1 MPNKIYAI
9 IAGILAV
16 CPSVKAGSLTSA
28 SGDTIPLAFSRPVQ
42 WRIGA
47 EISPA
52 FVPGTSSYLKGD
64 NPAGKPIDASMSVAV
79 RAGFSFSPATHE
91 GMLYRGTYQGIGVS
105 LGSYADDGVLGT
117 PVSAFVYQGA
127 PIARFSNRLW
137 LGYEWQFGAAFG
149 WRHSNEESVYNNAV
163 VSTAVTAHMGL
174 GVKLHYRLSDKWQM
188 SVGIGANHYSN
199 GNTSWPNA
207 GVNTIG
213 ATIGIARVIKPDNDD
228 FVAGAAS
235 GNGKSASGNGKSVS
249 GNEYSEL
256 KKEADRHCWLY
267 DIMVFGAWRKRIVN
281 VGDPV
286 ESELIPGRFG
296 ILGMQ
301 LSPMYRLNRRFAV
314 GPALDVQW
322 DESAGLTPYWVDGS
336 YDDNI
341 MFERPPFGKQLSVGV
356 SGHAELTMPIFTINA
371 GLGYDIVCPNGNKRF
386 YQSLALKTFLTKK
399 LYLNVGYRLGSF
411 KEPQNLM
418 LGFGVRLQSK

>member
-1 MPNKIYAI
+1 MLNKIYAI
-9 IAGILAV
+9 ISCVLAV
-16 CPSVKAGSLTSA
+16 CPWAKAGSATLTG
-28 SGDTIPLAFSRPVQ
+28 GDTIPSAFSRPLQ

-52 FVPGTSSYLKGD
+52 LIPGTSSYLDGY
-64 NPAGKPIDASMSVAV
+64 NPACKPIDASLSGSIRVD
-79 RAGFSFSPATHE
+79 FSFSPDTHE
-91 GMLYRGTYQGIGVS
+91 GMLYRGAYQGIGIS

-127 PIARFSNRLW
+127 PIAHFSNRLW

-149 WRHSNEESVYNNAV
+149 WRHSNEEKLDNNAV

-174 GVKLHYRLSDKWQM
+174 GVKLHYRFSDKWQM

-213 ATIGIARVIKPDNDD
+213 ASIGISHIINPYSDATVTDAAR
-228 FVAGAAS
+228 
-235 GNGKSASGNGKSVS
+235 GKKNIARRK
-249 GNEYSEL
+249 EYSEI

-281 VGDPV
+281 VGEPV
-286 ESELIPGRFG
+286 ESKLIPGRFG

-301 LSPMYRLNRRFAV
+301 LSPMYRLDKRFAI

-322 DESAGLTPYWVDGS
+322 DESAGLAPYWVNES

-371 GLGYDIVCPNGNKRF
+371 GMGYDFVCPNGNKRF
-386 YQSLALKTFLTKK
+386 YQSLALKTFITKK

-418 LGFGVRLQSK
+418 LGFGIRLQSKQKRL

>member
-9 IAGILAV
+9 IASILAV
-16 CPSVKAGSLTSA
+16 CPSAKAGSLTSA
-28 SGDTIPLAFSRPVQ
+28 SGDTIPSAFSRPVQ

-47 EISPA
+47 EVSPA
-52 FVPGTSSYLKGD
+52 LVPGTSSFLKGD
-64 NPAGKPIDASMSVAV
+64 NPADKPIDAGLSGSI
-79 RAGFSFSPATHE
+79 RADFSFSPATRD
-91 GMLYRGTYQGIGVS
+91 GILYRGAYQGIGIS

-117 PVSAFVYQGA
+117 PVSTFVYQGA
-127 PIARFSNRLW
+127 PIVRFSNRLW

-149 WRHSNEESVYNNAV
+149 WKHSNEEVAENNAV

-188 SVGIGANHYSN
+188 SVGIGAHHYSN

-213 ATIGIARVIKPDNDD
+213 ASIGIARVINPDNDD

-235 GNGKSASGNGKSVS
+235 GNGKSAREK
-249 GNEYSEL
+249 EYSEI
-256 KKEADRHCWLY
+256 KKEADRHRWLY

-281 VGDPV
+281 VGEPV

-296 ILGMQ
+296 ILGIQ
-301 LSPMYRLNRRFAV
+301 LSPMYRLDRRFAV

-341 MFERPPFGKQLSVGV
+341 KFERPPFGKQLSVGV

-399 LYLNVGYRLGSF
+399 LYLNVGYRLGGF

>member
-9 IAGILAV
+9 IASILAV

-28 SGDTIPLAFSRPVQ
+28 SGDTIPSAFSRPLQ

-47 EISPA
+47 EVSPVL
-52 FVPGTSSYLKGD
+52 VPGTSSYLEGD
-64 NPAGKPIDASMSVAV
+64 NPADKPIDAGLSGSI
-79 RAGFSFSPATHE
+79 RADFSFSPATRE
-91 GMLYRGTYQGIGVS
+91 GILYRGAYQGIGIS

-127 PIARFSNRLW
+127 PIVRFSNRLW

-149 WRHSNEESVYNNAV
+149 WKHSNEEVAENNAV

-188 SVGIGANHYSN
+188 SVGIGAHHYSN

-213 ATIGIARVIKPDNDD
+213 ASIGIARVINPDNDD

-235 GNGKSASGNGKSVS
+235 GNGKSAREK
-249 GNEYSEL
+249 EYSEI
-256 KKEADRHCWLY
+256 KKEADRHRWLY

-281 VGDPV
+281 VGEPV

-296 ILGMQ
+296 ILGIQ
-301 LSPMYRLNRRFAV
+301 LSPMYRLDRRFAV

-341 MFERPPFGKQLSVGV
+341 KFERPPFGKQLSVGL

-399 LYLNVGYRLGSF
+399 LYLNVGYRLGGF

>member
-1 MPNKIYAI
+1 MLNKIYAL
-9 IAGILAV
+9 IASILAV
-16 CPSVKAGSLTSA
+16 CPSTKADSLMSA
-28 SGDTIPLAFSRPVQ
+28 NADTIPSAFSRPVQ

-47 EISPA
+47 EVSPA
-52 FVPGTSSYLKGD
+52 LVPGTSSYLEGN
-64 NPAGKPIDASMSVAV
+64 NPADKPIDAGLSGSI
-79 RAGFSFSPATHE
+79 RADFSFSPATRE
-91 GMLYRGTYQGIGVS
+91 GILYRGAYQGIGIS
-105 LGSYADDGVLGT
+105 FSSYADDGVLGT

-149 WRHSNEESVYNNAV
+149 WRHSNEEIAENNAV

-213 ATIGIARVIKPDNDD
+213 ASIGIARVINPDNDD

-235 GNGKSASGNGKSVS
+235 GNGKSASGN
-249 GNEYSEL
+249 EYSEL
-256 KKEADRHCWLY
+256 KKEANRHCWLY

-281 VGDPV
+281 VGAPI

-301 LSPMYRLNRRFAV
+301 LSPMYRLDRRFAI

-399 LYLNVGYRLGSF
+399 LYLNVGYRLGGF

>member
-9 IAGILAV
+9 IASILAV
-16 CPSVKAGSLTSA
+16 IPSAKADSVTTA
-28 SGDTIPLAFSRPVQ
+28 NADTVPSAFSRPVQ

-47 EISPA
+47 EISSA
-52 FVPGTSSYLKGD
+52 FVPGTSSYLEGN
-64 NPAGKPIDASMSVAV
+64 NPADKPIDAGLSGSI
-79 RAGFSFSPATHE
+79 RADFSFSPATRE
-91 GMLYRGTYQGIGVS
+91 GILYRGAYQGIGIS
-105 LGSYADDGVLGT
+105 LGSYVDDGVLGT

-149 WRHSNEESVYNNAV
+149 WKHSNEEVAENNAV

-213 ATIGIARVIKPDNDD
+213 ASIGIARVINPDNDD
-228 FVAGAAS
+228 FVAGAVS
-235 GNGKSASGNGKSVS
+235 GNVKSAS

-256 KKEADRHCWLY
+256 KKEADHHRWLY

-281 VGDPV
+281 VGEPV

-296 ILGMQ
+296 ILGIQ
-301 LSPMYRLNRRFAV
+301 LSPMYRLDRRFAV

-341 MFERPPFGKQLSVGV
+341 KFERPPLGKQLSVGV

-371 GLGYDIVCPNGNKRF
+371 GLGYDIVCPNGNKHF

-399 LYLNVGYRLGSF
+399 LYLNVGYRLGGF

>member
-1 MPNKIYAI
+1 MLNKIYAI
-9 IAGILAV
+9 ISCVLAV
-16 CPSVKAGSLTSA
+16 CPWAKVDSATLTG
-28 SGDTIPLAFSRPVQ
+28 GDTIPSAFSRPLQ

-52 FVPGTSSYLKGD
+52 LVPGTSSYLDGY
-64 NPAGKPIDASMSVAV
+64 NPECKPIDASLSGSIRVD
-79 RAGFSFSPATHE
+79 FSFCPDTRV
-91 GMLYRGTYQGIGVS
+91 GMLYRGAYQGIGIS

-149 WRHSNEESVYNNAV
+149 WRHSNEEKLDNNAV

-174 GVKLHYRLSDKWQM
+174 GVKLHYKFSDKWQM

-213 ATIGIARVIKPDNDD
+213 ASIGIARVINPDND
-228 FVAGAAS
+228 VM
-235 GNGKSASGNGKSVS
+235 SV
-249 GNEYSEL
+249 NATREKEYSEI

-281 VGDPV
+281 VGEPV
-286 ESELIPGRFG
+286 ESKLIPGRFG
-296 ILGMQ
+296 ILGIQ
-301 LSPMYRLNRRFAV
+301 LSPMYRLDRRFAI

-322 DESAGLTPYWVDGS
+322 DESAGLAPYWINES

-341 MFERPPFGKQLSVGV
+341 MFERPPFGKQLSVGL

-371 GLGYDIVCPNGNKRF
+371 GLGYDFVCPNGNKRF
-386 YQSLALKTFLTKK
+386 YQSLALKTFITKK

-418 LGFGVRLQSK
+418 LGFGIRLQSK

>member
-1 MPNKIYAI
+1 MKSEQKMLNKIYAI
-9 IAGILAV
+9 ISCVLAV
-16 CPSVKAGSLTSA
+16 CPWAKAGSATLTG
-28 SGDTIPLAFSRPVQ
+28 GDTIPSAFSRPLQ

-52 FVPGTSSYLKGD
+52 LVPGTSSYLDGY
-64 NPAGKPIDASMSVAV
+64 NPACKPIDASLSGSIRVD
-79 RAGFSFSPATHE
+79 FSFSPDTRE
-91 GMLYRGTYQGIGVS
+91 GMLYRGAYQGIGIS

-149 WRHSNEESVYNNAV
+149 WRHSNEEKLDNNAV

-174 GVKLHYRLSDKWQM
+174 GVKLHYRFSDKWQM

-213 ATIGIARVIKPDNDD
+213 ASIGITHIINPDNDVVSVND
-228 FVAGAAS
+228 AARE
-235 GNGKSASGNGKSVS
+235 K
-249 GNEYSEL
+249 EYSEI
-256 KKEADRHCWLY
+256 KKEANRHCWLY

-281 VGDPV
+281 VGEPV
-286 ESELIPGRFG
+286 ESKLIPGRFG
-296 ILGMQ
+296 ILGIQ
-301 LSPMYRLNRRFAV
+301 LSPMYRLDRRFAI

-322 DESAGLTPYWVDGS
+322 DESAGLAPYWVNES

-341 MFERPPFGKQLSVGV
+341 MFERPPFGKQLSVGL

-371 GLGYDIVCPNGNKRF
+371 GLGYDFVCPNGNKRF
-386 YQSLALKTFLTKK
+386 YQSLALKTFITNK

>member
-1 MPNKIYAI
+1 MKSEQKMLNKIYAI
-9 IAGILAV
+9 ISCVLAV
-16 CPSVKAGSLTSA
+16 CPWAKAGSATLTG
-28 SGDTIPLAFSRPVQ
+28 GDTIPSAFSRPLQ

-52 FVPGTSSYLKGD
+52 LVPGTSSYLDGY
-64 NPAGKPIDASMSVAV
+64 NPACKPIDASLSGSIRVD
-79 RAGFSFSPATHE
+79 FSFSPDTRE
-91 GMLYRGTYQGIGVS
+91 GMLYRGAYQGIGIS

-149 WRHSNEESVYNNAV
+149 WRHSNEEKLDDNAV

-174 GVKLHYRLSDKWQM
+174 GVKLHYRFSDKWQM

-213 ATIGIARVIKPDNDD
+213 ASIGITHIINPDNDVVSVND
-228 FVAGAAS
+228 AARE
-235 GNGKSASGNGKSVS
+235 K
-249 GNEYSEL
+249 EYSEI
-256 KKEADRHCWLY
+256 KKEADRHRWLY

-281 VGDPV
+281 VGEPV

-296 ILGMQ
+296 ILGIQ
-301 LSPMYRLNRRFAV
+301 LSPMYRLDRRFAI

-322 DESAGLTPYWVDGS
+322 DESAGLAPYWINES

-341 MFERPPFGKQLSVGV
+341 MFERPPFGKQLSVGL

-371 GLGYDIVCPNGNKRF
+371 GLGYDFVCPNGNKRF
-386 YQSLALKTFLTKK
+386 YQSLALKTFITNK

>member
-9 IAGILAV
+9 IASILAV

-28 SGDTIPLAFSRPVQ
+28 SGDTIPSAFSRPVQ

-47 EISPA
+47 EVSPVL
-52 FVPGTSSYLKGD
+52 VPGTSSYLEGN
-64 NPAGKPIDASMSVAV
+64 NPADKPIDAGLSGSI
-79 RAGFSFSPATHE
+79 RADFSFSPATRE
-91 GMLYRGTYQGIGVS
+91 GILYRGAYQGIGIS

-117 PVSAFVYQGA
+117 PVSTFVYQGA
-127 PIARFSNRLW
+127 PIVRFSNRLW

-149 WRHSNEESVYNNAV
+149 WKHSNEEVAENNAV

-174 GVKLHYRLSDKWQM
+174 GVKLHYRLFDKWQM

-213 ATIGIARVIKPDNDD
+213 ASIGIARVINPDNDD

-235 GNGKSASGNGKSVS
+235 GNGKSAREK
-249 GNEYSEL
+249 EYSEI
-256 KKEADRHCWLY
+256 KKEADRHRWLY

-281 VGDPV
+281 VGEPV

-296 ILGMQ
+296 ILGIQ
-301 LSPMYRLNRRFAV
+301 LSPMYRLDRRFAV

-341 MFERPPFGKQLSVGV
+341 KFERPPFGKQLSVGV

-399 LYLNVGYRLGSF
+399 LYLNVGYRLGGF

>member
-9 IAGILAV
+9 IASILAV

-28 SGDTIPLAFSRPVQ
+28 SGDTIPSAFSRLVQ

-47 EISPA
+47 EVSPVL
-52 FVPGTSSYLKGD
+52 VPGTSSYLEGN
-64 NPAGKPIDASMSVAV
+64 NPADKPIDAGLSGSI
-79 RAGFSFSPATHE
+79 RADFSFSPATRE
-91 GMLYRGTYQGIGVS
+91 GILYRGAYQGIGIS

-117 PVSAFVYQGA
+117 PVSTFVYQGA
-127 PIARFSNRLW
+127 PIVRFSNRLW

-149 WRHSNEESVYNNAV
+149 WKHSNEEVAENNAV

-213 ATIGIARVIKPDNDD
+213 ASIGIARVINPDNDD

-235 GNGKSASGNGKSVS
+235 GNGKSAREK
-249 GNEYSEL
+249 EYSEI
-256 KKEADRHCWLY
+256 KKEADRHRWLY

-281 VGDPV
+281 VGEPV

-296 ILGMQ
+296 ILGIQ
-301 LSPMYRLNRRFAV
+301 LSPMYRLDRRFAV

-341 MFERPPFGKQLSVGV
+341 KFERPPFGKQLSVGV

-399 LYLNVGYRLGSF
+399 LYLNVGYRLGGF

>member
-9 IAGILAV
+9 IASILAV
-16 CPSVKAGSLTSA
+16 CPSAKAGSLTSA
-28 SGDTIPLAFSRPVQ
+28 SGDTIPSAFSRPVQ

-47 EISPA
+47 EVSPVL
-52 FVPGTSSYLKGD
+52 VPGTSSYLEGN
-64 NPAGKPIDASMSVAV
+64 NPADKPIDAGLSGSI
-79 RAGFSFSPATHE
+79 RADFSFSPATRE
-91 GMLYRGTYQGIGVS
+91 GILYRGAYQGIGIS

-117 PVSAFVYQGA
+117 PVSTFVYQGA
-127 PIARFSNRLW
+127 PIVRFSNRLW

-149 WRHSNEESVYNNAV
+149 WKHSNEEVAENNAV

-188 SVGIGANHYSN
+188 SVGIGVNHYSN

-213 ATIGIARVIKPDNDD
+213 ASIGIARVINPDNDD

-235 GNGKSASGNGKSVS
+235 GNGKSAREK
-249 GNEYSEL
+249 EYSEI
-256 KKEADRHCWLY
+256 KKEADHHRWLY

-281 VGDPV
+281 VGEPV

-296 ILGMQ
+296 ILGIQ
-301 LSPMYRLNRRFAV
+301 LSPMYRLDRRFAV

-341 MFERPPFGKQLSVGV
+341 KFERPPFGKQLSVGL

-399 LYLNVGYRLGSF
+399 LYLNVGYRLGGF

>member
-1 MPNKIYAI
+1 MLNKIYAI
-9 IAGILAV
+9 ISCVLAV
-16 CPSVKAGSLTSA
+16 CPWAKAGSATLTG
-28 SGDTIPLAFSRPVQ
+28 GDTIPSAFSRPLQ

-52 FVPGTSSYLKGD
+52 LVPGTSSYLDGY
-64 NPAGKPIDASMSVAV
+64 NPACKPIDASLSGSIRVD
-79 RAGFSFSPATHE
+79 FSFSPDTRE
-91 GMLYRGTYQGIGVS
+91 GMLYRGAYQGIGIS

-127 PIARFSNRLW
+127 PIAHFSNRLW

-149 WRHSNEESVYNNAV
+149 WRHSNEEKLDNNAV

-174 GVKLHYRLSDKWQM
+174 GVKLHYRFSDKWQM

-213 ATIGIARVIKPDNDD
+213 ASIGITHIINPDNDVVSVND
-228 FVAGAAS
+228 AARE
-235 GNGKSASGNGKSVS
+235 K
-249 GNEYSEL
+249 EYSEI
-256 KKEADRHCWLY
+256 KKEANRHCWLY

-281 VGDPV
+281 VGEPV
-286 ESELIPGRFG
+286 ESKLIPGRFG
-296 ILGMQ
+296 ILGIQ
-301 LSPMYRLNRRFAV
+301 LSPMYRLDRRFAI

-322 DESAGLTPYWVDGS
+322 DESAGLAPYWVNES

-341 MFERPPFGKQLSVGV
+341 MFERPPFGKQLSVGL

-371 GLGYDIVCPNGNKRF
+371 GLGYDFVCPNGNKRF
-386 YQSLALKTFLTKK
+386 YQSLALKTFITKK

-418 LGFGVRLQSK
+418 LGFGIRLQSK

>member
-1 MPNKIYAI
+1 MKSELKMLNKIYAL
-9 IAGILAV
+9 IASILAV
-16 CPSVKAGSLTSA
+16 IPSAKADSVTTA
-28 SGDTIPLAFSRPVQ
+28 NADTIPSAFSRPVQ

-64 NPAGKPIDASMSVAV
+64 NPAGKSIDASMSVAV
-79 RAGFSFSPATHE
+79 RADFSFSPVTRE
-91 GMLYRGTYQGIGVS
+91 GMLYRGAYQGIGIS

-149 WRHSNEESVYNNAV
+149 WRHSNEEIAENNAV

-174 GVKLHYRLSDKWQM
+174 GVKLHYKFSDKWQM

-213 ATIGIARVIKPDNDD
+213 ASIGIARVINPDNDD

-235 GNGKSASGNGKSVS
+235 GNGKSASGN
-249 GNEYSEL
+249 EYSEL
-256 KKEADRHCWLY
+256 KKEANRHCWLY

-281 VGDPV
+281 VGEPV

-296 ILGMQ
+296 ILGIQ
-301 LSPMYRLNRRFAV
+301 LSPMYRLDRRFAV

-399 LYLNVGYRLGSF
+399 LYLNVGYRLGGF

>member
-9 IAGILAV
+9 IASILAV

-28 SGDTIPLAFSRPVQ
+28 SGDTIPSAFSRPLQ

-47 EISPA
+47 EVSPVL
-52 FVPGTSSYLKGD
+52 VPGTSSYLEGD
-64 NPAGKPIDASMSVAV
+64 NPADKPIDAGLSGSI
-79 RAGFSFSPATHE
+79 RADFSFSPATRD
-91 GMLYRGTYQGIGVS
+91 GILYRGAYQGIGIS

-117 PVSAFVYQGA
+117 PVSTFVYQGA
-127 PIARFSNRLW
+127 PIVRFSNRLW

-149 WRHSNEESVYNNAV
+149 WKHSNEEVAENNAV

-188 SVGIGANHYSN
+188 SVGIGAHHYSN

-213 ATIGIARVIKPDNDD
+213 ASIGIARVINPDNDD

-235 GNGKSASGNGKSVS
+235 GNGKSAREK
-249 GNEYSEL
+249 EYSEI
-256 KKEADRHCWLY
+256 KKEADRHRWLY

-281 VGDPV
+281 VGEPV

-296 ILGMQ
+296 ILGIQ
-301 LSPMYRLNRRFAV
+301 LSPMYRLDRRFAV

-341 MFERPPFGKQLSVGV
+341 KFERPPFGKQLSVGV

-399 LYLNVGYRLGSF
+399 LYLNVGYRLGGF

>member
-1 MPNKIYAI
+1 MLNKIYAI
-9 IAGILAV
+9 ISCVLAV
-16 CPSVKAGSLTSA
+16 CPWAKAGSATLTG
-28 SGDTIPLAFSRPVQ
+28 GDTIPSAFSRPLQ

-52 FVPGTSSYLKGD
+52 LVPGTSSYLDGY
-64 NPAGKPIDASMSVAV
+64 NPACKPIDASLSGSIRVD
-79 RAGFSFSPATHE
+79 FSFSPDTRE
-91 GMLYRGTYQGIGVS
+91 GMLYRGAYQGIGIS

-149 WRHSNEESVYNNAV
+149 WRHSNEEKLDNNAV

-174 GVKLHYRLSDKWQM
+174 GVKLHYRFSDKWQM

-213 ATIGIARVIKPDNDD
+213 ASIGITHIINPDNDVVSVND
-228 FVAGAAS
+228 AARE
-235 GNGKSASGNGKSVS
+235 K
-249 GNEYSEL
+249 EYSEI
-256 KKEADRHCWLY
+256 KKEANRHCWLY

-281 VGDPV
+281 VGEPV
-286 ESELIPGRFG
+286 ESKLIPGRFG
-296 ILGMQ
+296 ILGIQ
-301 LSPMYRLNRRFAV
+301 LSPMYRLDRRFAI

-322 DESAGLTPYWVDGS
+322 DESAGLAPYWVNES

-341 MFERPPFGKQLSVGV
+341 MFERPPFGKQLSVGL

-371 GLGYDIVCPNGNKRF
+371 GLGYDFVCPNGNKRF
-386 YQSLALKTFLTKK
+386 YQSLALKTFITNK

>member
-1 MPNKIYAI
+1 MLNKIYAL
-9 IAGILAV
+9 IASILAV
-16 CPSVKAGSLTSA
+16 IPSAKADSVTTA
-28 SGDTIPLAFSRPVQ
+28 NADTIPSAFSRPVQ

-64 NPAGKPIDASMSVAV
+64 NPAGKSIDASMSVAV
-79 RAGFSFSPATHE
+79 RADFSFSPVTRE
-91 GMLYRGTYQGIGVS
+91 GMLYRGAYQGIGIS

-149 WRHSNEESVYNNAV
+149 WRHSNEEIAENNAV

-174 GVKLHYRLSDKWQM
+174 GVKLHYKFSDKWQM

-213 ATIGIARVIKPDNDD
+213 ASIGIARVINPDNDD

-235 GNGKSASGNGKSVS
+235 GNGKSASGN
-249 GNEYSEL
+249 EYSEL
-256 KKEADRHCWLY
+256 KKEANRHCWLY

-281 VGDPV
+281 VGEPV

-296 ILGMQ
+296 ILGIQ
-301 LSPMYRLNRRFAV
+301 LSPMYRLDRRFAV

-399 LYLNVGYRLGSF
+399 LYLNVGYRLGGF

>member
-1 MPNKIYAI
+1 MKSELKMPNNIYAI
-9 IAGILAV
+9 IAGILVV
-16 CPSVKAGSLTSA
+16 CQSAKADSITPA
-28 SGDTIPLAFSRPVQ
+28 SGDTIPSAFSRPVQ

-47 EISPA
+47 EVSPVL
-52 FVPGTSSYLKGD
+52 VPGTSSYLEGD
-64 NPAGKPIDASMSVAV
+64 NPAGKPIDASMSGSI
-79 RAGFSFSPATHE
+79 RADFSFSPATRE
-91 GMLYRGTYQGIGVS
+91 GMLYRGAYQGIGVS
-105 LGSYADDGVLGT
+105 FDSYSDDGMLGT

-174 GVKLHYRLSDKWQM
+174 GVKLHYMLSDKWQM
-188 SVGIGANHYSN
+188 SVGIGASHYSN

-213 ATIGIARVIKPDNDD
+213 ATIGIARVINPDNDD
-228 FVAGAAS
+228 FIAGVVS
-235 GNGKSASGNGKSVS
+235 GNGKSASGK
-249 GNEYSEL
+249 EYSEI

-286 ESELIPGRFG
+286 ESKIIPGKFG
-296 ILGMQ
+296 ILGLQ
-301 LSPMYRLNRRFAV
+301 LSPMYRLDRRFAV

-322 DESAGLTPYWVDGS
+322 DESAGLAPYWVDGS

-341 MFERPPFGKQLSVGV
+341 KFVRPPFGKQLSVGV

>member
-9 IAGILAV
+9 IASILAV

-28 SGDTIPLAFSRPVQ
+28 SGDTIPSAFSRPLQ

-47 EISPA
+47 EVSPVL
-52 FVPGTSSYLKGD
+52 VPGTSSYLEGD
-64 NPAGKPIDASMSVAV
+64 NPADKPIDAGLSGSI
-79 RAGFSFSPATHE
+79 RADFSFSPATRE
-91 GMLYRGTYQGIGVS
+91 GILYRGAYQGIGIS

-117 PVSAFVYQGA
+117 PVSTFVYQGA
-127 PIARFSNRLW
+127 PIVRFSNRLW

-149 WRHSNEESVYNNAV
+149 WKHSNEEVAENNAV

-188 SVGIGANHYSN
+188 SVGIGAHHYSN

-213 ATIGIARVIKPDNDD
+213 ASIGIARVINPDNDD

-235 GNGKSASGNGKSVS
+235 GNGKSAREK
-249 GNEYSEL
+249 EYSEI
-256 KKEADRHCWLY
+256 KKEADRHRWLY

-281 VGDPV
+281 VGEPV

-296 ILGMQ
+296 ILGIQ
-301 LSPMYRLNRRFAV
+301 LSPMYRLDRRFAV

-341 MFERPPFGKQLSVGV
+341 KFERPPFGKQLSVGL

-399 LYLNVGYRLGSF
+399 LYLNVGYRLGGF